1 VSDEQVHAAVRA
13 AHREAFPAALAAAGL
28 DLALAALS
36 AQRGWELF
44 HAGDWWVWCVLAV
57 PAAAV
62 ALVFLLGMGNVGV
75 SPAHAREVTI
85 GLLGAVAV
93 ANLVGILLV
102 ILSLVTGG
110 SQMTGGQLL
119 ASAVVVLIVN
129 QVSFGLIFWELD
141 SGGPA
146 QRAKTGRPT
155 PDFQFPQDDNPK
167 FAPPGWTPGFWDY
180 VYVALTNSIAFSP
193 TDTMPL
199 TYRAKLYMS
208 FESMTAAITILIV
221 AARAVNVL
229 QS

>member
-1 VSDEQVHAAVRA
+1 MSDAQVHEAVRA
-13 AHREAFPAALAAAGL
+13 AHREAFPAAVAAAIL

-36 AQRGWELF
+36 AQQGWQLF
-44 HAGDWWVWCVLAV
+44 AAGDWWVWCVLAV
-57 PAAAV
+57 PAAVV
-62 ALVFLLGMGNVGV
+62 ALVFLVGMSNVGI
-75 SPAHAREVTI
+75 SPAHARDVTI
-85 GLLGAVAV
+85 WLLRAVAV
-93 ANLVGILLV
+93 ANLMGILLV
-102 ILSLVTGG
+102 ILSLVTG
-110 SQMTGGQLL
+110 SSVMTGGQLL
-119 ASAVVVLIVN
+119 ASAVVVIVVN
-129 QVSFGLIFWELD
+129 QISFGLIFWELD

-146 QRAKTGRPT
+146 QRALNGRPT

-167 FAPPGWTPGFWDY
+167 LASPGWTPGFWDY

-208 FESMTAAITILIV
+208 FESLTSAITILIV